1 MQRKRQKGSPTT
13 VKLLPKISEDIFQQD
28 GAPAHSAARTAVVPR
43 SFSVFWEQGD
53 EQGAGENLC
62 GIMRDELSKTEP
74 ATSEDGLVG
83 SLWMVW
89 LSISVETRDNS
100 VCRMPEQMR

>member
-1 MQRKRQKGSPTT
+1 M
-13 VKLLPKISEDIFQQD
+13 KLLPKMSEAIFQQD

-43 SFSVFWEQGD
+43 SFSVFWEQG
-53 EQGAGENLC
+53 ENLW
-62 GIMRDELSKTEP
+62 GIMRDELSKTELP
-74 ATSEDGLVG
+74 TSEDELVG
-83 SLWMVW
+83 SLWMAW